1 MSTRSTRSRAD
12 LRIRSKRLI
21 VVVITIVALLLA
33 AGALSSCGSSDE
45 PAATASTG
53 TSGLVSTTTPG
64 TGTLDSIVWDL
75 PQGEPTTLDPVKAGD
90 YGPCFVSSQLHD
102 TLVRYSPDW
111 ELGPGIAESWD
122 YADDKTLVFTIR
134 QDAKFWDGNPV
145 TADDVLY
152 SLQRSATWDSG
163 SIWAGFFSNVKSMEK
178 TGDWE
183 VTIKFNKPDELLL
196 KELAT
201 SGGGIVE
208 KSYVEKVGDKKYGA
222 GMNVMGSGPYKITSW
237 KSGSEIT
244 LEAVPGYWDPALQP
258 KIQKVTLKFITDT
271 STMTSALLSGELDG
285 AYEVSPT
292 AIPAFKSA
300 TNGKMYFGPSLAI
313 SELAISNPD
322 GPMGNP
328 QLRTALAMALDR
340 KAIVEKVYN
349 GAALP
354 NKTFTP
360 PSAWDPEALDIY
372 QKAYDEITV
381 PGETADIEGAKQI
394 VAGESGADK
403 PMVMAVMAGDQLEL
417 QLASIVQQAA
427 KDIGMTIELK
437 QLQPMDMSNYFYVP
451 EYRKGIDMAV
461 TLGFLDVP
469 DPLDYTSLFFGEGAL
484 FNWINYQNPEV
495 EQLLTEARQ
504 TMDPTARAN
513 LFVEAQAQYMKDM
526 IVIPIAQNTV
536 TLYMNNRISG
546 APVSFTYMWLPGLAM
561 LGGTE

>member
-1 MSTRSTRSRAD
+1 MSARVTRGRTRPGK
-12 LRIRSKRLI
+12 RILG
-21 VVVITIVALLLA
+21 VLCVTVLLLA
-33 AGALSSCGSSDE
+33 AVLLSSCGSSNE
-45 PAATASTG
+45 PASTASTAAA
-53 TSGLVSTTTPG
+53 SGLVSSTTPG
-64 TGTLDSIVWDL
+64 TGTLDSIVWAL
-75 PQGEPTTLDPVKAGD
+75 PLGEPTTLDPVKAGD

-102 TLVRYSPDW
+102 TLVRYSPEW

-122 YADDKTLVFTIR
+122 YVNDKTLIFTIR
-134 QDAKFWDGNPV
+134 QNAKFWDGNPV

-163 SIWAGFFSNVKSMEK
+163 SIWAGFFSNVKSMKK

-183 VTIKFNKPDELLL
+183 VTIKFANPDELLL

-201 SGGGIVE
+201 SAGGIVE
-208 KSYVEKVGDKKYGA
+208 KSYVEKVGDQKYGA

-237 KSGSEIT
+237 KSGSEIA
-244 LEAVPGYWDPALQP
+244 LEAVPGYWDANLQP
-258 KIQKVTLKFITDT
+258 KVQKVALKFITDT
-271 STMTSALLSGELDG
+271 STLTSALLSGELDG
-285 AYEVSPT
+285 AYEVPATS
-292 AIPAFKSA
+292 IPAFESS
-300 TNGKMYFGPSLAI
+300 TIGKIYLGPSLSI

-360 PSAWDPEALDIY
+360 PSAWDPA
-372 QKAYDEITV
+372 AYDVYKNAYDAITV
-381 PGETADIEGAKQI
+381 PGETADVEGAKQI
-394 VAGESGADK
+394 VASQPGADK

-427 KDIGMTIELK
+427 KDIGMTINLK
-437 QLQPMDMSNYFYVP
+437 QLQPMDMSNFFYVP
-451 EYRKGIDMAV
+451 EYRKGIDMGM

-469 DPLDYTSLFFGEGAL
+469 DPLDYTSYFFGKDAY
-484 FNWINYQNPEV
+484 FNWIGYSNPEV
-495 EQLLTEARQ
+495 EQLLEKARQ
-504 TMDPTARAN
+504 TLDPVERAN
-513 LFVEAQAQYMKDM
+513 IFAEAQALYTKDT
-526 IVIPIAQNTV
+526 IVIPIAQHNEV
-536 TLYMNNRISG
+536 LYMNDRISG

-561 LGGTE
+561 LGGTQ

>member
-1 MSTRSTRSRAD
+1 MSARMHTAHTDS
-12 LRIRSKRLI
+12 SKRA
-21 VVVITIVALLLA
+21 VAVWCATVFVLLLA
-33 AGALSSCGSSDE
+33 VVMSSCGSSDE
-45 PAATASTG
+45 PTPG
-53 TSGLVSTTTPG
+53 DTSGASALVSTTTPG
-64 TGTLDSIVWDL
+64 AGTLDSIVWDL

-102 TLVRYSPDW
+102 TLVRFSPEW

-122 YADDKTLVFTIR
+122 YVDDLTLVFTIR

-163 SIWAGFFSNVKSMEK
+163 SIWAGFFSNVKSMTK

-183 VTIKFNKPDELLL
+183 VTIKFTKPDELLL
-196 KELAT
+196 KELGT
-201 SGGGIVE
+201 SAGGIVE
-208 KSYVEKVGDKKYGA
+208 KSYVEKIGDAKYGA
-222 GMNVMGSGPYKITSW
+222 GMNVMGSGPYKLTSW

-244 LEAVPGYWDPALQP
+244 LEAVSGYWDADLQP
-258 KIQKVTLKFITDT
+258 KVQDVTLKFITDT
-271 STMTSALLSGELDG
+271 STLTSALLSGELDG

-292 AIPAFKSA
+292 AIPAFEGA
-300 TNGKMYFGPSLAI
+300 TNGKMYLGPSLAI
-313 SELAISNPD
+313 SELAISDPD

-328 QLRTALAMALDR
+328 RLRTALAMALDR

-349 GAALP
+349 GAAVP

-360 PSAWDPEALDIY
+360 PSAWDPEAIDIY
-372 QKAYDEITV
+372 QNAYDAITV

-394 VAGESGADK
+394 VAGETGADE
-403 PMVMAVMAGDQLEL
+403 PMVMAVMASDQLEL

-427 KDIGMTIELK
+427 KDIGMTIKLK

-451 EYRKGIDMAV
+451 EYRKGIDIGM

-469 DPLDYTSLFFGEGAL
+469 DPLDYTSLFFGEDAL
-484 FNWINYQNPEV
+484 FNWIDYKNPEV
-495 EQLLTEARQ
+495 EQLLEQARQ
-504 TMDPTARAN
+504 TMDPTERAN
-513 LFVEAQAQYMKDM
+513 LFVEAQAQYMEDM

-536 TLYMNNRISG
+536 TLYMNDRVSG

>member
-1 MSTRSTRSRAD
+1 MSARSTRSRAGM
-12 LRIRSKRLI
+12 RIRSKRLS
-21 VVVITIVALLLA
+21 VAVITIVALLLA

-45 PAATASTG
+45 PSSTSSTA

-64 TGTLDSIVWDL
+64 TGTLDEIVWDL

-102 TLVRYSPDW
+102 TLVRYTPDW
-111 ELGPGIAESWD
+111 KLGPGIAESWN
-122 YADDKTLVFTIR
+122 YVNDKTLVFTIR

-183 VTIKFNKPDELLL
+183 VTIKFSNPDELLL

-244 LEAVPGYWDPALQP
+244 LEAVPGYWDPSLQP
-258 KIQKVTLKFITDT
+258 KIQKVALKFITDT

-285 AYEVSPT
+285 AYEISPT
-292 AIPAFKSA
+292 SIPAFANS
-300 TNGKMYFGPSLAI
+300 TTGKVYLGPSLAI
-313 SELAISNPD
+313 SEIAISNPD

-349 GAALP
+349 GAGVP

-360 PSAWDPEALDIY
+360 PSAWDPEALDVY

-403 PMVMAVMAGDQLEL
+403 PMVMAVMASDQLEL
-417 QLASIVQQAA
+417 QLGSIVQQAA
-427 KDIGMTIELK
+427 KDIGMTIKLK

-484 FNWINYQNPEV
+484 FNWINYSNPEV

-526 IVIPIAQNTV
+526 IVIPIAQNNV

-561 LGGTE
+561 LGGTQ